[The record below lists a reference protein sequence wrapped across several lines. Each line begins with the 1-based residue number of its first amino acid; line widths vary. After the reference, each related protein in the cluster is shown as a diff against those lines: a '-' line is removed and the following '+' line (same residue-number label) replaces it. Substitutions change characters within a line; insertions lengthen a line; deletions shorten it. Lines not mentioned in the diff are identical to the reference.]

1 MGFRIGA
8 ISISISILKIRLIRI
23 PADLIE
29 RKLREWNL
37 LEDRHLTETLIKE
50 ISSLDSMIDMVDEIE
65 YLTKRLIA
73 DEQRANANG
82 TLAANGDQQE
92 IVDHGSIFK
101 NYLGI
106 NHGYL
111 ADKLQVIS
119 SKESLLEFIECAKSE
134 LPEKPDKW

>member
-1 MGFRIGA
+1 MFYPA
-8 ISISISILKIRLIRI
+8 IITEKVKLYLDET
-23 PADLIE
+23 DLIE

-50 ISSLDSMIDMVDEIE
+50 ISSLYSMIDMVDEIK

>member
-1 MGFRIGA
+1 MEF
-8 ISISISILKIRLIRI
+8 IR
-23 PADLIE
+23 
-29 RKLREWNL
+29 
-37 LEDRHLTETLIKE
+37 RHLTETLIKE